1 MENCLRNYY
10 GDVLSM
16 EEHYR
21 QNQVYQLSKR
31 SYTEEGRVQMVSTGN
46 VSCGE
51 KNVAEMEMQPVSAVQ
66 VNKFMLERTEE
77 YLLCALV
84 LLELRMGTAVKMMKN
99 SEHISKIQKDVSNTS
114 SQL

>member
-1 MENCLRNYY
+1 MFSAWRSTTDKIKYI
-10 GDVLSM
+10 S
-16 EEHYR
+16 
-21 QNQVYQLSKR
+21 LSKR

-46 VSCGE
+46 VSCGQ

-77 YLLCALV
+77 YPLCALV
-84 LLELRMGTAVKMMKN
+84 LLKLRTMGTAVKMMKN